1 MLIIPNRL
9 ENKRDSRP
17 TAINLFILLNLR
29 KSKCKHLNKQY
40 CTLFLVCYSMSL
52 MWWLFLEKHS
62 TVHKA
67 DDILQLLFP
76 SKQTKKKKEAK
87 TNKKQTTWQPGR
99 SSVNTLGIRRQVWTR
114 PLHCQ
119 WEAGEWEDVL
129 WKRGGRG
136 EDEDQ
141 HASKSGC

>member
-76 SKQTKKKKEAK
+76 SKQKQTKKKRQ
-87 TNKKQTTWQPGR
+87 KQIKSRQPD
-99 SSVNTLGIRRQVWTR
+99 SLDA
-114 PLHCQ
+114 P
-119 WEAGEWEDVL
+119 A
-129 WKRGGRG
+129 
-136 EDEDQ
+136 
-141 HASKSGC
+141 